1 LLERA
6 ADVEDI
12 DRNPKQLVDV
22 PLKEAQHVMHGGRR
36 NRGWLWVGVKAP
48 AVPYRHI
55 SGKLKSLPAHAIG
68 ARRYFDGLAGI
79 GVNVTVVE
87 CRDSRDGVV

>member
-1 LLERA
+1 
-6 ADVEDI
+6 
-12 DRNPKQLVDV
+12 
-22 PLKEAQHVMHGGRR
+22 
-36 NRGWLWVGVKAP
+36 VKSP

-55 SGKLKSLPAHAIG
+55 SGKLKSLLTDAIG

-79 GVNVTVVE
+79 GVKVTVVE